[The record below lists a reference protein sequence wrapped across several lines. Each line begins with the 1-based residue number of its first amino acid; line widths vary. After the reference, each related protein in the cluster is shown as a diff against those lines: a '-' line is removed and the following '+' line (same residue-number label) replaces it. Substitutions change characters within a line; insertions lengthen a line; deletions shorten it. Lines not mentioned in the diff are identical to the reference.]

1 MRGAVPICG
10 VGLAATLAACSQAPR
25 STTYFEA
32 HPGEIDTVL
41 AACVAG
47 THRGTECDN
56 AGLAKAHR
64 DADARM
70 ATYKKSF

>member
-1 MRGAVPICG
+1 MRRVPLISS
-10 VGLAATLAACSQAPR
+10 VGLAAVLAACSPAPR
-25 STTYFEA
+25 SDSYFEA
-32 HPGEIDTVL
+32 HPGEINTVL

-56 AGLAKAHR
+56 AGLDKAHR